1 MADSYDLLEDRVRS
15 LELYVQSH
23 DAAILNMDA
32 CLERDS
38 KEIIE
43 INRRYRTMRDEVKE
57 TSKSVQYLQ
66 LQTALSLCGA
76 SIAVIMA
83 ICSVIA

>member
-23 DAAILNMDA
+23 DKAIRNIDS

-43 INRRYRTMRDEVKE
+43 INRRYRTMRGEVKE